1 MVRRRLSDITNSL
14 PQHKSP
20 ENFPLDDASAKEYI
34 DHLVKE
40 KMALVKLIQEKNKII
55 ELSGIE
61 IQNLRTCLQK
71 MQLQNWN
78 LAQSNSHM
86 LAELNMGKERLKA
99 LHHEVACKEA
109 LLKTKKS
116 QMKWGKK
123 DTVFMLTDSSY
134 SLGLKEPELVTSVT
148 MRYAALGSS
157 SISHQHAE
165 KEAVISFINQN
176 IVISCVRS
184 LTSIGNFL
192 RRCLRRQSASSRI
205 RHEEPTDNLFEI
217 DDAKFPIVLPSNA
230 PTHEAGPEFLTSP
243 AGGVLTDGISVS
255 KLEVEARRTSIGRPS
270 RRAAEKIQSYKERPI
285 NVKMRRSG

>member
-1 MVRRRLSDITNSL
+1 MKGDKMAKRSSFGSMVRRRLSDITNSL
-14 PQHKSP
+14 PQHKSSSFP
-20 ENFPLDDASAKEYI
+20 ENLPLDDASAKEYI

-40 KMALVKLIQEKNKII
+40 KMALVKLIQDKNKII

-116 QMKWGKK
+116 QVK
-123 DTVFMLTDSSY
+123 VSSHDSSY
-134 SLGLKEPELVTSVT
+134 SLGLKEPEVVTKEPGRRRLS
-148 MRYAALGSS
+148 RSRSLGSS

-165 KEAVISFINQN
+165 KEAVVSK
-176 IVISCVRS
+176 
-184 LTSIGNFL
+184 

-205 RHEEPTDNLFEI
+205 RHEEPTDKLFEI
-217 DDAKFPIVLPSNA
+217 DDAMFPVVLPSNT
-230 PTHEAGPEFLTSP
+230 PTHE
-243 AGGVLTDGISVS
+243 GGVLTDGISVS
-255 KLEVEARRTSIGRPS
+255 KLEAEARRTSIGRPS
-270 RRAAEKIQSYKERPI
+270 RRAAEKVQSYKERPI

>member
-14 PQHKSP
+14 PQPKSSSFP
-20 ENFPLDDASAKEYI
+20 ENLPLDDASAKEYI

-40 KMALVKLIQEKNKII
+40 KMALVKLIQDKNKII

-116 QMKWGKK
+116 QVKRDSEWGKK

-134 SLGLKEPELVTSVT
+134 SLGLKEPEVVTKEPGRRRLS
-148 MRYAALGSS
+148 RSRSLGSS

-165 KEAVISFINQN
+165 KEAVVSK
-176 IVISCVRS
+176 
-184 LTSIGNFL
+184 
-192 RRCLRRQSASSRI
+192 RRRLRRQSASSRI

-217 DDAKFPIVLPSNA
+217 DDAMFPVVLPSNT
-230 PTHEAGPEFLTSP
+230 PTHEAGPEFLTSS

-255 KLEVEARRTSIGRPS
+255 KLEAEARRTSIGRPS
-270 RRAAEKIQSYKERPI
+270 RRAAEKVQSYKERPI